1 MLTETQGLLEQ
12 LHGGDPDALARLVAR
27 DLSWVRQRVEQ
38 RMGAFLR
45 GHADPEDV
53 VQEAMMRVL
62 RDGPR
67 FSIADMDECRALVA
81 RIVENVLRN
90 ENRWLRRQQRD
101 AHRAEPLAS
110 ASALELSAGATSP
123 SRAAARNE
131 DAAWIRLG
139 VELLTERDSEVV
151 TLRDFE
157 GLPFRQIAERLAAN
171 EDAVRIRYHRAV
183 GRLARIVERLQRG
196 EVNQVLEAAEPD
208 PPGES

>member
-1 MLTETQGLLEQ
+1 MLTETQGLLER
-12 LHGGDPDALARLVAR
+12 LHGGDREALAGLVAR
-27 DLSWVRQRVEQ
+27 DRSWVRAHVEQ

-45 GHADPEDV
+45 RHADPDDV
-53 VQEAMMRVL
+53 VQEAMIRVL

-67 FSIADMDECRALVA
+67 FLIADMGECRALVA

-90 ENRWLRRQQRD
+90 ENRWLHRQRRD
-101 AHRAEPLAS
+101 TGRAEPLAS
-110 ASALELSAGATSP
+110 ASVLELSAGATSP

-196 EVNQVLEAAEPD
+196 EVNQILAGTEPD
-208 PPGES
+208 PPGQS